1 MKTIWQLIER
11 NMRHME
17 RLKLRK
23 VEQVE
28 ESDLY
33 LGTFEAHLDAPF
45 EYVKF
50 DSVFVFR
57 IRDERDVYGVSTET
71 IDPSQKLYDDE
82 EENEETA

>member
-1 MKTIWQLIER
+1 MTIWQLIER

-23 VEQVE
+23 VEQIE

-33 LGTFEAHLDAPF
+33 LGTFEAHLGAPF
-45 EYVKF
+45 EHVKF

-57 IRDERDVYGVSTET
+57 IRDERDVHGVSTET
-71 IDPSQKLYDDE
+71 IESGQKLYDPDE
-82 EENEETA
+82 EENEGTA